1 MTMKYSL
8 LSYFL
13 VAGAAPLLAAP
24 TPVWL
29 GGLSG
34 QVQEPVYT
42 LSVDDLLIA
51 SIEKSYKVTA
61 QCQTI
66 ESQMALLK
74 AANYYFIPAVTVTQH
89 LKKKFDRPGQP
100 SSFTEYI
107 LDLNAAMTLWS
118 NATRDRK
125 DAAYYQLVAARETY
139 NSLVNSI
146 YTTVNTN
153 LVKIELARNFLSR
166 SGIYRTKLNEILRN
180 LERSSKTGFL
190 KKSEQLFADVVVKKF
205 EEAVLHVQAQVEQYK
220 TQINNITPA
229 SLYRDEYGVSTKEIR
244 KASEVTDDM
253 FNIHWV
259 LQNNFDVQAK
269 KAQLLAERATAN
281 SVNENFTIELV
292 SQQGIREHRMTGVN
306 NVLGQ
311 AEFGYGYD
319 HEGESF
325 IGLRVVYTGLD
336 FSAYQT
342 KQSEY
347 RLYTRKMIELDEFMH
362 QLYVDVSTYQEQYQ
376 LMEKRL
382 ANIDNQIS
390 LTNNVIQSL
399 MGELTVDESSALD
412 VFTNVT
418 SLCDLEMNRLAA
430 HNELVDL
437 VMQIKSL
444 NVVIPE
450 HYVLK

>member
-1 MTMKYSL
+1 MKYSI

-13 VAGAAPLLAAP
+13 LAGASSLSAGP
-24 TPVWL
+24 TPAWL
-29 GGLSG
+29 GGLPG
-34 QVQEPVYT
+34 QVEEPVYT
-42 LSVDDLLIA
+42 LSVDDLLVA
-51 SIEKSYKVTA
+51 SIEKSYKINA

-66 ESQMALLK
+66 ESELALLK
-74 AANYYFIPAVTVTQH
+74 SANYYFVPSVTVTQH
-89 LKKKFDRPGQP
+89 LKKKFDRPGHP
-100 SSFTEYI
+100 SPFTEYV

-118 NATRDRK
+118 NATGDRK

-146 YTTVNTN
+146 YSTVNTN
-153 LVKIELARNFLSR
+153 LVKIELARNFLGR
-166 SGIYRTKLNEILRN
+166 SGIYRNKLNEILHSM
-180 LERSSKTGFL
+180 ERSSKTGFL
-190 KKSEQLFADVVVKKF
+190 KKSERLFADVALKKF
-205 EEAVLHVQAQVEQYK
+205 EESILNVQAQVEQYK

-244 KASEVTDDM
+244 KASELTDDM

-259 LQNNFDVQAK
+259 LQNNFDVRSK
-269 KAQLLAERATAN
+269 KAELLAERATAK

-292 SQQGIREHRMTGVN
+292 SQQGIKEHRMTSKKN
-306 NVLGQ
+306 AQNQ
-311 AEFGYGYD
+311 AEYGYGYD
-319 HEGESF
+319 HDGESF
-325 IGLRVVYTGLD
+325 IGFRAVYTGLD

-362 QLYVDVSTYQEQYQ
+362 QLYVDVSAYQEQYQ
-376 LMEKRL
+376 LVKKRL

-399 MGELTVDESSALD
+399 MSELTVDESSALD
-412 VFTNVT
+412 VFRNVT
-418 SLCDLEMNRLAA
+418 SLCDLEMNRLVV

-444 NVVIPE
+444 NAVIPE